1 MDYTLLML
9 PDIFRNS
16 WREEIKDS
24 IRWIEPC
31 GLVYLKTLKNCG
43 VDISKLTAS
52 PNVVGYLN
60 VIQGASSGSG
70 RSYIP
75 YRNFS
80 HQTNIN
86 TIAYEITVQ
95 IVDHLEL
102 DVDESDKED
111 FKLYIN
117 YAVSEVMQNV
127 LDHSG
132 SECGGHVVGQS
143 YPQKGKVQFAVSDC
157 GVGLMATLQR
167 EYGVASEEEAI
178 LKALEPRVSGSEP
191 IGPYGEK
198 RNAGIGLFALKCIID
213 ETNGKLL
220 IISNDT
226 IYRRQSKKDLFVHA
240 ANSRFRGTLVAFEF
254 SESETVY
261 SFEQFKKIFI
271 WSAVNGTSE
280 EEEFF

>member
-1 MDYTLLML
+1 MNYSLSML
-9 PDIFRNS
+9 PNIFRNS
-16 WREEIKDS
+16 WKVEIEDN
-24 IRWIEPC
+24 IGWIEPC

-43 VDISKLTAS
+43 VDIGKLTAS
-52 PNVVGYLN
+52 PNVIGYLG
-60 VIQGASSGSG
+60 VIQGASSGAG
-70 RSYIP
+70 RSFIP
-75 YRNFS
+75 YKNFN

-86 TIAYEITVQ
+86 TIAHEITVQ

-102 DVDESDKED
+102 NESDKED

-157 GVGLMATLQR
+157 GVGLMATLCK
-167 EYGVASEEEAI
+167 EYGVASEKEAI

-213 ETNGKLL
+213 ETKGKLL

-226 IYRRQSKKDLFVHA
+226 IYCRENKKDSFVHVP
-240 ANSRFRGTLVAFEF
+240 NSRFRGTLVAFEF

-271 WSAVNGTSE
+271 WSAVNGSSE

>member
-1 MDYTLLML
+1 M
-9 PDIFRNS
+9 
-16 WREEIKDS
+16 
-24 IRWIEPC
+24 
-31 GLVYLKTLKNCG
+31 
-43 VDISKLTAS
+43 DISKITVP
-52 PNVVGYLN
+52 PNVDDYLKI
-60 VIQGASSGSG
+60 IQGASSGAG

-86 TIAYEITVQ
+86 TIAHEITVQ
-95 IVDHLEL
+95 IVDHLDL
-102 DVDESDKED
+102 GPYDKED

-132 SECGGHVVGQS
+132 SLCGGHVVGQS
-143 YPQKGKVQFAVSDC
+143 YPQKDKVQFAVSDC

-167 EYGVASEEEAI
+167 EYGVANEEEAI

-213 ETNGKLL
+213 ETEGTLL

-226 IYRRQSKKDLFVHA
+226 IYQRKNKQGTFVHTP
-240 ANSRFRGTLVAFEF
+240 NSRFRGTLVAFEF
-254 SESETVY
+254 GENETVY
-261 SFEQFKKIFI
+261 SFEEFKKIFI
-271 WSAVNGTSE
+271 WSAVSGTGE

>member
-1 MDYTLLML
+1 MEYSLLNL
-9 PDIFRNS
+9 PLIFRSS
-16 WREEIKDS
+16 WHGEIEDF
-24 IRWIEPC
+24 INWIEPC

-43 VDISKLTAS
+43 VDISKITVP
-52 PNVVGYLN
+52 PNVDDYLKI
-60 VIQGASSGSG
+60 IQGASSGAG

-86 TIAYEITVQ
+86 TIAHEITVQ
-95 IVDHLEL
+95 IVDHLDL
-102 DVDESDKED
+102 GPYDKED

-132 SECGGHVVGQS
+132 SLCGGHVVGQS
-143 YPQKGKVQFAVSDC
+143 YPQKDKVQFAVSDC

-167 EYGVASEEEAI
+167 EYGVANEEEAI

-213 ETNGKLL
+213 ETEGTLL

-226 IYRRQSKKDLFVHA
+226 IYQRKNKQGTFVHTP
-240 ANSRFRGTLVAFEF
+240 NSRFRGTLVAFEF
-254 SESETVY
+254 GENETVY
-261 SFEQFKKIFI
+261 SFEEFKKIFI
-271 WSAVNGTSE
+271 WSAVSGTGE